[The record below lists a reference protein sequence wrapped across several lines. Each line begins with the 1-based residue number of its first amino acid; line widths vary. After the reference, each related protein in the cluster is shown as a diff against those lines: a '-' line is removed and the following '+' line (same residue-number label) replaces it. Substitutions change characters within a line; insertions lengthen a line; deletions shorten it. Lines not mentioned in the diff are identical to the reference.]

1 MNRNGNYRNILIFIC
16 WLNVIVAGL
25 ALVVFLSG
33 CAESDR
39 LSVSFPD
46 EDEITVEPS
55 SRHRVGDQEW
65 KTVFVFH
72 ERGRGKKPKEEEE
85 CSDLNTNQLFSELG
99 VRLSSP
105 DFFLEYHPAF
115 EPVVGFLP
123 VDRAL
128 GTWKVAA
135 GEFASIFEIVTG
147 NAPPGRD
154 GKNVVGWRRF
164 VGPGGDFLA
173 AAFIWDD
180 GANILEAD
188 VFFNLRPKWSVGPSI
203 EPGSTLC
210 GEQFDVQAV
219 ATHEFGH
226 VLGLGHVP
234 DSDATMAPTAAKGE
248 LAKQTL
254 TPGDELGAIEV
265 GP

>member
-1 MNRNGNYRNILIFIC
+1 MNRNGNYRNVLIFIC

-33 CAESDR
+33 CAEGDR
-39 LSVSFPD
+39 LTVSFPD
-46 EDEITVEPS
+46 DDEIAVEPVA
-55 SRHRVGDQEW
+55 RHHVGNGEW
-65 KTVFVFH
+65 ETVFVFY
-72 ERGRGKKPKEEEE
+72 ERGKGKKPKVEEE
-85 CSDLNTNQLFSELG
+85 CSDLNTNQLFSELD
-99 VRLSSP
+99 VCLPSP

-128 GTWKVAA
+128 GAWETSS
-135 GEFASIFEIVTG
+135 GEFADVVEIVTG
-147 NAPPGRD
+147 SAPPGRD

-180 GANILEAD
+180 GERIREAD
-188 VFFNLRPKWSVGPSI
+188 VFFNLKHRWTVGPSI

-254 TPGDELGAIEV
+254 TPGDVAGAIEV
-265 GP
+265 SP